1 MACRTGL
8 WKTILWAAL
17 VAVLTYGA
25 PAFALVTIEGGTSAT
40 FAWTPASGD
49 VTGYYVVLDSATR
62 PSHVYSTVIGRN
74 WESVTGE
81 PNETITVVV
90 VPFSASGASGEP
102 SSASEPVFFAAPDDV
117 DAPTPRV
124 FGTASDFDA
133 DGISDIVFQST
144 KNGILEFTSTSTGE
158 SIVVEKCKTRANG
171 TTRCKPKKMNGKRWM
186 VVGNGDYDG
195 DGITDI
201 LFRRHKDG
209 VQKTGPISAFLMD
222 GSRVREI
229 VKLSTERCVERKN
242 GSLRCRTVKT
252 RLKKEWQ
259 IVGSGD
265 YNGDGR
271 SDVLCH
277 NASEN
282 IFDVWTLQADRSYE
296 SEFLPDDFGSDAAVV
311 ASGDFDGDG
320 MSDILWR
327 DQVSGDV
334 DIWGLT
340 KDSTLGPLEGGRD
353 SWSAIG
359 AGDFDGD
366 ERDDVLLRE
375 VGTNRL
381 AVRLSTTGRREVVG
395 SALNE
400 GTRDRQVPSMGDY
413 DGDGLTDLVVYDRD
427 TGETQLWLMDG
438 STVAAAELLPPLL
451 DSWNFATA
459 DQRPP
464 GSR

>member
-1 MACRTGL
+1 MACKKGL
-8 WKTILWAAL
+8 WKTILFAAL

-25 PAFALVTIEGGTSAT
+25 PAFALVTIEGGASAT
-40 FAWTPASGD
+40 FAWEPASGD
-49 VTGYYVVLDSATR
+49 VTGYYVVVNSAAR
-62 PSHVYSTVIGRN
+62 PSHLYATVIGRN
-74 WESVTGE
+74 WETVSAE
-81 PNETITVVV
+81 PSETITVVV
-90 VPFSASGASGEP
+90 VPFNSSGAYGEP
-102 SSASEPVFFAAPDDV
+102 SSASEPVLFAGPEDV
-117 DAPTPRV
+117 GAPTPRV

-133 DGISDIVFQST
+133 DGISDIVVQST
-144 KNGILEFTSTSTGE
+144 KNGNLEFTSMSTGE
-158 SIVVEKCKTRANG
+158 SIAVEKCKTRPNG
-171 TTRCKPKKMNGKRWM
+171 TSRCKPVKMNGKRWM

-195 DGITDI
+195 DGMTDI
-201 LFRRHKDG
+201 LFRRHSG
-209 VQKTGPISAFLMD
+209 GAQKTGPISAFLMD

-229 VKLSTERCVERKN
+229 VKLSTEKCVERKD

-252 RLKKEWQ
+252 RVKKEWQ

-265 YNGDGR
+265 YNGDGL

-282 IFDVWTLQADRSYE
+282 KFDIWTMQDDRSYE
-296 SEFLPDDFGSDAAVV
+296 SEILPDDFGSDAAVV

-327 DQVSGDV
+327 DQASGDV

-366 ERDDVLLRE
+366 GRDDVLLRE
-375 VGTNRL
+375 IDTNQL
-381 AVRLSTTGRREVVG
+381 AVRLSTTGGREAIG

-413 DGDGLTDLVVYDRD
+413 DGDGLTDLVVYDGD
-427 TGETQLWLMDG
+427 VGETQLWLMDG
-438 STVAAAELLPPLL
+438 STVAAAELLPSPP
-451 DSWNFATA
+451 DSWVFATA